1 MTDQDL
7 KILRQELCGEF
18 WISLRKAL
26 DSTGGHPSII
36 EAYMDAP
43 LYKFVELVAPNGIRP
58 VFDKTGHIHYHQ
70 IPNPNDGLQP
80 DNERLK

>member
-1 MTDQDL
+1 MTNQDL

-18 WISLRKAL
+18 WISLREAL
-26 DSTGGHPSII
+26 DSIGGHSSII

-43 LYKFVELVAPNGIRP
+43 LYKFVELVAPNGIRL
-58 VFDKTGHIHYHQ
+58 VFDKTGHIHYRQ
-70 IPNPNDGLQP
+70 MTNPNDELQP